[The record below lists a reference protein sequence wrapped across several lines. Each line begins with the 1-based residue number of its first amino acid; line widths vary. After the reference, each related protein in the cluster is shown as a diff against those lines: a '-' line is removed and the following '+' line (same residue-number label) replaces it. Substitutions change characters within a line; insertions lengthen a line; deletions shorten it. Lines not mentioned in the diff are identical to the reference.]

1 MPTEKNWYAVYTK
14 SHYEK
19 KVAELL
25 NKKHIENYC
34 PLNRVHKQ
42 WKDRKKIIF
51 VPLFTSYVFVNIS
64 TAEQLE
70 VVKTNGILN
79 FVYWLNKPAV
89 IKNEEINTIKTFL
102 GDYKNI
108 QLEKIPLKIND
119 RVRVIGGPLVEQEG
133 LVLLVKNKSVKIAL
147 PSLGYMMFAQMDSSD
162 IEIIDTEMSS
172 FNKKDS
178 LNMASK

>member
-1 MPTEKNWYAVYTK
+1 MTTEKNWYAVYTK

-25 NKKHIENYC
+25 NKKSIETYC

-42 WKDRKKIIF
+42 WKDRKKIIL
-51 VPLFTSYVFVNIS
+51 VPLFTSYVFVNIN
-64 TAEQLE
+64 TTEQLE

-89 IKNEEINTIKTFL
+89 IRNEEINAMKSFL

-119 RVRVIGGPLVEQEG
+119 RVRVIGGPLMEQEG
-133 LVLLVKNKSVKIAL
+133 LVLSIKNKSVKIAL
-147 PSLGYMMFAQMDSSD
+147 PSLGYMMFAHIDSSD
-162 IEIIDTEMSS
+162 IEIIDTEIRSL
-172 FNKKDS
+172 NKIDS